1 MRYND
6 DFLSARLNERKE
18 QNLLRQ
24 LQLRGDEIDFC
35 SNDYLGIIRNRLLR
49 NRPTDLHTGSGGTR
63 TYSGNYRL
71 IEQVEEKIA
80 SFHNAETA
88 LIFSSGYDA
97 NLGLLASIPQKEDTI
112 LFDECSHPSVKDG
125 AKISVAEASSFRH
138 NDLQDLKSQ
147 LRQAE
152 GNVFVFTEAIFDTDG
167 SIAPL
172 EKIVKLCNEFHAH
185 LIINESHSVG
195 LFAEKGEG
203 LIFDL
208 GLEEVVFA
216 RIHGFGNASGCHGAV
231 VMGSEQLKQYLL
243 NFSNQLMH
251 STTLSEQTVATIWE
265 SYKILP
271 QLWQER
277 AHLNTI
283 IQTFQ
288 DADLPYEKLESDTPI
303 QHLLV
308 NSLEEANHVAEQ
320 IKKAGFD
327 VRPVYYPAVP
337 KGQERVRVVLHSF
350 NTRGEVSWLIQAIN
364 SITPVKSIASNKTSS
379 SEETTA
385 ETNAA

>member
-24 LQLRGDEIDFC
+24 LHLPADNIDFC

-49 NRPTDLHTGSGGTR
+49 NRPTGLHTGSGGTR
-63 TYSGNYRL
+63 TLSGNYRL
-71 IEQVEEKIA
+71 IESTEEKIA
-80 SFHNAETA
+80 AFHNAEAA

-97 NLGLLASIPQKEDTI
+97 NLGVLASVPQKGDTL
-112 LFDECSHPSVKDG
+112 LFDELSHPSVKDG
-125 AKISVAEASSFRH
+125 AKITAAQASTFAH
-138 NDLQDLKSQ
+138 NDLNDLKTQ
-147 LRQAE
+147 LQQST
-152 GNVFVFTEAIFDTDG
+152 GNIFVFTEAVFDADG
-167 SIAPL
+167 SKAPL
-172 EKIVKLCNEFHAH
+172 EKMVRLCNEFHAH
-185 LIINESHSVG
+185 LIVNESHSIG
-195 LFAEKGEG
+195 LFGEKGEG
-203 LIFDL
+203 LVYEL

-216 RIHGFGNASGCHGAV
+216 RIHGFGNACGCHGAV
-231 VMGSEQLKQYLL
+231 VMGSEQLKHYLL
-243 NFSNQLMH
+243 NFCNQLMH

-277 AHLNTI
+277 THLNTI

-288 DADLPYEKLESDTPI
+288 DADLPYKKLESDTPI

-320 IKKAGFD
+320 IKQAGFD
-327 VRPVYYPAVP
+327 VRPVFYPAVP
-337 KGQERVRVVLHSF
+337 KGAERVRVVLHSF

-364 SITPVKSIASNKTSS
+364 GITPVREITTSS
-379 SEETTA
+379 EDPAA
-385 ETNAA
+385 EINAA